1 MNLEKNI
8 FEFWS
13 QIKLRLW
20 KPFIKFINKLL
31 ASLFKII
38 LNHPHLAVIVFSI
51 IGLYLSF
58 FFKLTMD
65 NDAWFW
71 FFSSIAQTLATL
83 VALIAIFLISRLESY
98 DLQINNKYG
107 HLREIINDQIT
118 DKTSKYFKASNE
130 LLKSDSE
137 TVFLSL
143 GSDEAV
149 LWVNAMNEIS
159 TIEQKKKNFIKY
171 FIDIFA
177 FSLATVL
184 VSIIVLPLG
193 SVGTENLSTLNIWND
208 WKLKWF
214 VIYGVVG
221 YCIVILYK
229 ITYGL
234 VEFFRGD

>member
-8 FEFWS
+8 FEFRS

-20 KPFIKFINKLL
+20 KPFIKFINEK
-31 ASLFKII
+31 STSFFKIT
-38 LNHPHLAVIVFSI
+38 LNHPHLAVIAFSI
-51 IGLYLSF
+51 IGLSISF
-58 FFKLTMD
+58 LFKLTMD

-107 HLREIINDQIT
+107 HQREIINDQIT

-143 GSDEAV
+143 DPDEAV
-149 LWVNAMNEIS
+149 LWVNTMN
-159 TIEQKKKNFIKY
+159 
-171 FIDIFA
+171 
-177 FSLATVL
+177 
-184 VSIIVLPLG
+184 
-193 SVGTENLSTLNIWND
+193 
-208 WKLKWF
+208 
-214 VIYGVVG
+214 
-221 YCIVILYK
+221 
-229 ITYGL
+229 
-234 VEFFRGD
+234 